1 MNATKNSGCW
11 TKKKVRKMHTAVR
24 LNELILANSADSQ
37 LVLLNLPKP
46 PVAKE
51 GLDDYMHYLEVL
63 SDKIPRIL
71 FIRGTGKEVITTY
84 S

>member
-1 MNATKNSGCW
+1 MIKEIFKNIS
-11 TKKKVRKMHTAVR
+11 
-24 LNELILANSADSQ
+24 
-37 LVLLNLPKP
+37 
-46 PVAKE
+46 